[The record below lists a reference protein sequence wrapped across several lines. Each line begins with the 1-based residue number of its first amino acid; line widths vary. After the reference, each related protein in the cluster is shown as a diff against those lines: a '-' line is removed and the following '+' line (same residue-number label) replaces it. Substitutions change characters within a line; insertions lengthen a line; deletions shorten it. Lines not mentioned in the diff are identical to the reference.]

1 MTTCYSSAL
10 RVFQINKAPG
20 IKRVQASF
28 FFFVLLSYGTI
39 DPHVPGVRDLPRIYI
54 HVCMCVCVYVCG
66 GSCRLYT
73 RSWMAIHGL
82 RCSAEQT
89 RHLRARDIIRE

>member
-54 HVCMCVCVYVCG
+54 HVCMCVCVCVWWLLSALHTVMDG
-66 GSCRLYT
+66 DT
-73 RSWMAIHGL
+73 RAAMLS
-82 RCSAEQT
+82 
-89 RHLRARDIIRE
+89 